1 MSTSM
6 MKVSAAP
13 PCLMTIFGAT
23 GDLTK
28 RLLLPS
34 IYNLVAQQVL
44 PENFRLLGVA
54 VEPWD
59 DAAFRNHIAETLPQ
73 FWGNDADPSI
83 VQWLTS
89 RAFYRQANFDQPAS
103 FDGLAQSI
111 AELERQE
118 HTGGN
123 RLFYMAVAPGF
134 IGGIATQLA
143 RVNLLHEDG
152 TCWRRLVIEKPFGHD
167 LGSATAL
174 NAELQGSLREEQIY
188 RIDHFAGKD
197 AVQDL
202 AVFRFSN
209 AVIEPLWHRSLID
222 NVQIT
227 AAEIVGVERRAG
239 YYETSGALRDM
250 VPNHLAE
257 LLSLV
262 AMEPPVSF
270 SAEHMRAKQVEL
282 LDSVRRIAPE
292 EAGRYAVRG
301 QYGAGQIAD
310 KPVAAYRQEPGVAT
324 GSNTE
329 TYVAMQVEISNWRWA
344 GVPFYLR
351 TGKRMTRAL
360 TEIVVTFRQPPARLF
375 PNESLSDHS
384 PNQLI
389 FNLQPDQQIAL
400 SFGAR
405 SPGMD
410 TTVMQEQMSFQ
421 FPAGPFGSH
430 GKGYERL
437 LRDVMVGDAT
447 LFPSAAFVE
456 QGWSLV
462 QPLLNAWQQ
471 SPAEVFPNYPAG
483 SAGPKAADALLA
495 RNRHRWK
502 SLEQA

>member
-1 MSTSM
+1 MSDSTM
-6 MKVSAAP
+6 EVSAAP

-34 IYNLVAQQVL
+34 LYNLAAHKFL
-44 PENFRLLGVA
+44 PENFRLMGVA

-59 DAAFRNHIAETLPQ
+59 DAAFRKHIAETLPQ
-73 FWGNDADPSI
+73 FWGADADPAVI
-83 VQWLTS
+83 EWLVS
-89 RAFYRQANFDQPAS
+89 RAHYRQANFDEPAS
-103 FDGLAQSI
+103 FDALAASV
-111 AELERQE
+111 AELEQKE
-118 HTGGN
+118 KTGGN
-123 RLFYMAVAPGF
+123 RLFYLAVAPTF
-134 IGGIATQLA
+134 IAGIAAQLA
-143 RVNLLHEDG
+143 RVKLLHEDG
-152 TCWRRLVIEKPFGHD
+152 NHWGRLVIEKPFGHD
-167 LGSATAL
+167 FASAVAL
-174 NAELQGSLREEQIY
+174 NAELQSSLREDQIY
-188 RIDHFAGKD
+188 RIDHFAGKET
-197 AVQDL
+197 VQDL

-209 AVIEPLWHRSLID
+209 AIVEPLWHRSLID

-227 AAEIVGVERRAG
+227 AAETVGVERRAG

-282 LDSVRRIAPE
+282 LASVHRITPE
-292 EAGRYAVRG
+292 EVDRYAIRG
-301 QYGAGQIAD
+301 QYAAGQMGG
-310 KPVAAYRQEPGVAT
+310 KPVAGYRDEPGVAA

-329 TYVAMQVEISNWRWA
+329 TYVAMQVEIDNWRWA

-351 TGKRMTRAL
+351 TGKRMTHAL

-375 PNESLSDHS
+375 PNSGRSDHS
-384 PNQLI
+384 PNQLV
-389 FNLQPDQQIAL
+389 FNLQPEQQINL

-410 TTVMQEQMSFQ
+410 TIVMQDQMSFQ
-421 FPAGPFGSH
+421 FAAGLFGNH

-437 LRDVMVGDAT
+437 LRDVMIGDAT

-456 QGWSLV
+456 QGWKLV
-462 QPLLNAWQQ
+462 QPLLDAWQQ
-471 SPAEVFPNYPAG
+471 PPAGAFPNYAGG
-483 SAGPKAADALLA
+483 SAGPEAADTLLA
-495 RNRHRWK
+495 SNGHEWQ
-502 SLEQA
+502 SLEQE

>member
-1 MSTSM
+1 MTGPTMQGSPTP
-6 MKVSAAP
+6 A
-13 PCLMTIFGAT
+13 CLLTIFGAT

-34 IYNLVAQQVL
+34 LYNLIALRVL
-44 PENFRLLGVA
+44 PDHFRLLGVA
-54 VEPWD
+54 AEPWD
-59 DAAFRNHIAETLPQ
+59 DATFRQHIVDTLPQ
-73 FWGNDADPSI
+73 FWGADADPKI

-89 RAFYRQANFDQPAS
+89 RAFYRQANFDQPSS
-103 FDGLAQSI
+103 FDALAQSI
-111 AELERQE
+111 TDLEQKE
-118 HTGGN
+118 KSGGN
-123 RLFYMAVAPGF
+123 RLFYLAVSPTF
-134 IGGIATQLA
+134 IAGIAGQLA
-143 RVNLLHEDG
+143 RVHLVREDG
-152 TCWRRLVIEKPFGHD
+152 GCWRRLVIEKPFGHD
-167 LGSATAL
+167 LASAVAL
-174 NAELQGSLREEQIY
+174 NAELQGSLREDQIY

-197 AVQDL
+197 TVQDL

-209 AVIEPLWHRSLID
+209 AIIEPLWHRSLID

-227 AAEIVGVERRAG
+227 AAETVGVERRAG

-257 LLSLV
+257 LLSLL

-282 LDSVRRIAPE
+282 LASVHRIAPE
-292 EAGRYAVRG
+292 EVDRYAVRG
-301 QYGAGQIAD
+301 QYGAGQI
-310 KPVAAYRQEPGVAT
+310 KGNVVSGYREEPGVAA

-329 TYVAMQVEISNWRWA
+329 TFVAMQVDISNRRWA

-351 TGKRMTRAL
+351 TGKRMARAL

-375 PNESLSDHS
+375 PNAGRSNHS

-389 FNLQPDQQIAL
+389 FNLQPEQQINL
-400 SFGAR
+400 TFSAR

-410 TTVMQEQMSFQ
+410 TVVMQDRMSFQ
-421 FPAGPFGSH
+421 FPAGSFGSH

-456 QGWSLV
+456 QGWKLV
-462 QPLLNAWQQ
+462 QPVLDAWQQ
-471 SPAEVFPNYPAG
+471 PPTETLPNYAAG
-483 SAGPKAADALLA
+483 SAGPEAADALLA
-495 RNRHRWK
+495 ANGHQWQT
-502 SLEQA
+502 LE